1 MWWRKKK
8 NMTNN
13 VSTLTTAITNFTQ
26 SLTGRNVSP
35 HTITAYQT
43 DLRQFILWIADSDIS
58 VIRPDQ
64 MTRYHISKYLSFLAA
79 KGLTGVTRARKLA
92 SIREFFKSL
101 VDNGT
106 LPSSP
111 AASTTPCRPCA
122 FTRSPTK

>member
-1 MWWRKKK
+1 MWWRKK
-8 NMTNN
+8 NMTNG

-26 SLTGRNVSP
+26 SLTGRNVSA
-35 HTITAYQT
+35 HTITAHQT
-43 DLRQFILWIADSDIS
+43 DLRQFILWITDPDIS

-64 MTRYHISKYLSFLAA
+64 VTSYHISKYLSFLAA
-79 KGLTGVTRARKLA
+79 KGLTGVTSARKLA
-92 SIREFFKSL
+92 SIRELFKFL

-111 AASTTPCRPCA
+111 AASTMLCRLCA